1 MKNLILVVGRS
12 GSGKDTLLRNA
23 QKYFK
28 AASIPSYTDRPMRP
42 TETQGVEHTFVSKDE
57 FDELMKRDDIFA
69 YTQIGE
75 TGYRYCTTVE
85 MLKKIKSKTLFYII
99 DPKGYWYCKSKFC
112 DDFIMK
118 VIYVSAREDFRRAR
132 ANIRNGD
139 EDAWKKRNEDENS
152 QFEDFERRRAWDHLV
167 YNNSDIEHAKGKFL
181 RAAKLAIYGTDKIC
195 CNEVEETDWLLENG
209 GDEKTVMFR
218 DPSFPRS
225 LVGVS
230 TDGRAIYSLDK
241 MIQEYADDNDCSEE
255 DAADFISYNTL
266 GALQPSKDFE
276 KMPIVMAA
284 RVCCELLSDF

>member
-1 MKNLILVVGRS
+1 MKNLILVIGRS
-12 GSGKDTLLRNA
+12 GSGKDTLVRYA
-23 QKYFK
+23 QKYFG
-28 AASIPSYTDRPMRP
+28 ADSIPSYTDRPMRP
-42 TETQGVEHTFVSKDE
+42 TETQGVEHTFVSREE

-99 DPKGYWYCKSKFC
+99 DPKGYWYCKSKWRDYFN
-112 DDFIMK
+112 MRA
-118 VIYVSAREDFRRAR
+118 IYVSAREDFRQAR
-132 ANIRNGD
+132 ANLRNG
-139 EDAWKKRNEDENS
+139 EEEAWKKRNEDENS
-152 QFEDFERRRAWDHLV
+152 QFEDFERQHEWDHIV
-167 YNNSDIEHAKGKFL
+167 YNNVDIEHAKEKFI
-181 RAAKLAIYGTDKIC
+181 RVAKIAIYGTEHIC
-195 CNEVEETDWLLENG
+195 CNEDEEREWLLENG

-218 DPSFPRS
+218 DPSFPTS

-255 DAADFISYNTL
+255 DAADFIHYKTL

-276 KMPIVMAA
+276 KMPIVMGAM
-284 RVCCELLSDF
+284 V

>member
-99 DPKGYWYCKSKFC
+99 DPKGYLYCRSKFR
-112 DDFIMK
+112 DDFNMK
-118 VIYVSAREDFRRAR
+118 VIYVSAREKVRQAR
-132 ANIRNGD
+132 ANVRNGD
-139 EDAWKKRNEDENS
+139 EDAWKKRTEDENC
-152 QFEDFERRRAWDHLV
+152 QFSEFERNRDWDHIV
-167 YNNSDIEHAKGKFL
+167 YNNGDIKHGQESFIRL
-181 RAAKLAIYGTDKIC
+181 AKLAIYGTEHIC
-195 CNEVEETDWLLENG
+195 CNEDEEREWLLENG

-266 GALQPSKDFE
+266 GALHPSEGYE
-276 KMPIVMAA
+276 KMPIVLAS
-284 RVCCELLSDF
+284 RV

>member
-12 GSGKDTLLRNA
+12 GSGKDTLVRYA

-42 TETQGVEHTFVSKDE
+42 TETQEVEHTFVSKEE

-99 DPKGYWYCKSKFC
+99 DPKGYLYCRSKFR
-112 DDFIMK
+112 DDFNMK
-118 VIYVSAREDFRRAR
+118 VIYVSAREKVRQAR
-132 ANIRNGD
+132 ANVRNGD
-139 EDAWKKRNEDENS
+139 EDAWKKRTEDENC
-152 QFEDFERRRAWDHLV
+152 QFSEFERNRDWDHIV
-167 YNNSDIEHAKGKFL
+167 YNNGDIKHGQESFIRL
-181 RAAKLAIYGTDKIC
+181 AKLAIYGTEHIC
-195 CNEVEETDWLLENG
+195 CNEDEEREWLLENG

-266 GALQPSKDFE
+266 GALHPSEGYE
-276 KMPIVMAA
+276 KMPIVLAS
-284 RVCCELLSDF
+284 RV

>member
-1 MKNLILVVGRS
+1 MKNLILVIGRS
-12 GSGKDTLLRNA
+12 GSGKDTLVRNA
-23 QKYFK
+23 QKYFR
-28 AASIPSYTDRPMRP
+28 AASIPSYTDRPMRQ
-42 TETQGVEHTFVSKDE
+42 TETQGVEHTFVSKEE
-57 FDELMKRDDIFA
+57 FDELMNRDDIFA

-99 DPKGYWYCKSKFC
+99 DPKGYWYCKSKWRDYFM
-112 DDFIMK
+112 MK
-118 VIYVSAREDFRRAR
+118 SIYVSAREDFRQAR
-132 ANIRNGD
+132 ANMRNGD
-139 EDAWKKRNEDENS
+139 EEAWKKRTGYENA
-152 QFEDFERRRAWDHLV
+152 QFSKFERQHEWDHIV
-167 YNNSDIEHAKGKFL
+167 YNNGDIKHGQDSFIRL
-181 RAAKLAIYGTDKIC
+181 AKLAIYGTDKIC
-195 CNEVEETDWLLENG
+195 CNEDEEREWLLENG

-255 DAADFISYNTL
+255 DAADFIHYNSL

-276 KMPIVMAA
+276 KMPIVMGAM
-284 RVCCELLSDF
+284 V